1 MFHVLFFKH
10 KTAYE
15 IRISYWSS
23 DVCSSDLFRGQ
34 FLEVVDLAVVDDR
47 DSAILVVH
55 RLLAAG
61 EVDDRKAAVTQPDAA
76 VDEKA
81 ATVRPAVREAVGH
94 RLEQVPVDRPP
105 V

>member
-1 MFHVLFFKH
+1 MYRVDGGFVFLKQ

-15 IRISYWSS
+15 MRISDWSS
-23 DVCSSDLFRGQ
+23 DVCSSDL
-34 FLEVVDLAVVDDR
+34 R
-47 DSAILVVH
+47 DAAILVVH

-94 RLEQVPVDRPP
+94 RLEQVPVDRPIGRASCRARVCP
-105 V
+105 YV

>member
-1 MFHVLFFKH
+1 MDDDLGVADAAEHV
-10 KTAYE
+10 AGAAQ
-15 IRISYWSS
+15 
-23 DVCSSDLFRGQ
+23 FRGQ

-47 DSAILVVH
+47 DAAILVVH

-81 ATVRPAVREAVGH
+81 ATVRPAVREAVRSEEH
-94 RLEQVPVDRPP
+94 TSELQSLMRIPYAVF
-105 V
+105 

>member
-1 MFHVLFFKH
+1 MCGRPQRSTLTVTLLP
-10 KTAYE
+10 
-15 IRISYWSS
+15 SPS
-23 DVCSSDLFRGQ
+23 LFRSGQ

-47 DSAILVVH
+47 DAAILVVH